1 MKHLSIKFEI
11 KVVFLRICFCDNK
24 NMDIANDFWKRVN
37 AKIKAASTKQRT
49 VAEQCNLSYQTF
61 RGWVT
66 RQVFPDAYQAY
77 KIAAHLNTT
86 VEYFLTGI
94 ESKSP
99 IQNNGIT
106 DNGDDEKKLLQI
118 FRSLSEKSKETLISN
133 AQFLQMQ
140 DENNFEEK
148 NATG

>member
-1 MKHLSIKFEI
+1 
-11 KVVFLRICFCDNK
+11 
-24 NMDIANDFWKRVN
+24 MDIAIDFWKRVN
-37 AKIKAASTKQRT
+37 AKIKAASTKQQT
-49 VAEQCNLSYQTF
+49 VAEQCDLSYQTF

-77 KIAAHLNTT
+77 KIATNLNTT

-99 IQNNGIT
+99 IQNN
-106 DNGDDEKKLLQI
+106 DNGGDEKKLLQI
-118 FRSLSEKSKETLISN
+118 FRSLSEKSKEILISN